1 MSDKDWQ
8 QPTLLKCIQ
17 CSTVSQDDVITCA
30 LCPAVIHCVCLGVDI
45 SSAACGKLTWT
56 CDSCGA
62 LPKLSGLFSL
72 LKSLD
77 NKLSGVNYFAQ
88 RLDKLE
94 NEIGYLKPKSFA
106 ASIFSARRN
115 SGTTYQP
122 AKLRRDSVFDETS
135 INHANSELNKNNA
148 DTNLNKRK
156 FSATESGQR
165 KKTHITGANQNGA
178 FQGVSKPP
186 PRRHIYLGRVSK
198 EYGPTEVKQHCENS
212 GAEVLH
218 MREITKED
226 HTLRS
231 FHVIFAG
238 EKSELIDSPDFCPQN
253 TIVNRFFLNE
263 EAKSWLKSL
272 KKPSD

>member
-1 MSDKDWQ
+1 MMSDKDWQ

-17 CSTVSQDDVITCA
+17 CSTGSQDDVITCA

-115 SGTTYQP
+115 SGTTSYQP
-122 AKLRRDSVFDETS
+122 AKVRRDSVFDETS

-165 KKTHITGANQNGA
+165 KKTHITGAILLT
-178 FQGVSKPP
+178 S
-186 PRRHIYLGRVSK
+186 
-198 EYGPTEVKQHCENS
+198 
-212 GAEVLH
+212 
-218 MREITKED
+218 
-226 HTLRS
+226 
-231 FHVIFAG
+231 
-238 EKSELIDSPDFCPQN
+238 SPH
-253 TIVNRFFLNE
+253 
-263 EAKSWLKSL
+263 AKK
-272 KKPSD
+272 